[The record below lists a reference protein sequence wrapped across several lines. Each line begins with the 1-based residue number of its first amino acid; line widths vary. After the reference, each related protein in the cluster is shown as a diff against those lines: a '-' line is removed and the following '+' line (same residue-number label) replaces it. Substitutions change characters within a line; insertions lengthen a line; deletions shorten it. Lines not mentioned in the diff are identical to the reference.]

1 MSLLDWDY
9 DEIAYRV
16 QTGLD
21 RLTVSFFRHHGAR
34 VRHDAVDFHGY
45 EHVELEVAHGGHRLH
60 VRQYARA
67 RSLDETPIGRS
78 EPYPTEEFSSTFDD
92 QPASAVPIGRLR
104 AWLASLPAGEA
115 VPAAEPP
122 PPDPTNPFAPPP
134 RRRSKSPAAPT
145 PNPFLA
151 ERPPPTSPE
160 NPFAPPSA
168 EEKRRRALDWLQG
181 DD

>member
-122 PPDPTNPFAPPP
+122 PDPTNPFAPPP